1 MHADAVGP
9 HSLDCLQI
17 VGIGS
22 LLIINNNGNWKSEN
36 RRVTCIGT
44 THDSNKIIVIR

>member
-9 HSLDCLQI
+9 HNLDCLQI

-44 THDSNKIIVIR
+44 THDSKKIIVIR